1 MFRVGTFSGVLGVIL
16 NGEVEL
22 GSAMVCIKV
31 HGVIGERLFIGV
43 GVGVW
48 VLGVLGCL
56 SLGLALIFRPV
67 AVTHCSSAGLYG
79 SLPVIAKG
87 FVAVSFFVIV
97 IGMAGVVVVGLGVVV
112 LLTWELGW
120 ALVVG
125 GTADVVTA
133 GFVVEEGS
141 QNLSAPAPTHL
152 PHHNYWPIP
161 SLTVHTPDRAP
172 PLILLR

>member
-1 MFRVGTFSGVLGVIL
+1 M
-16 NGEVEL
+16 
-22 GSAMVCIKV
+22 
-31 HGVIGERLFIGV
+31 
-43 GVGVW
+43 
-48 VLGVLGCL
+48 
-56 SLGLALIFRPV
+56 
-67 AVTHCSSAGLYG
+67 
-79 SLPVIAKG
+79 IAKG
-87 FVAVSFFVIV
+87 FVAVSFFAIV

-152 PHHNYWPIP
+152 PGVADR
-161 SLTVHTPDRAP
+161 SVVVVTVRAGW
-172 PLILLR
+172 LLGLGLLL

>member
-1 MFRVGTFSGVLGVIL
+1 MFRVDTFSGVLGVIL

-67 AVTHCSSAGLYG
+67 AVTHCSSAGL
-79 SLPVIAKG
+79 
-87 FVAVSFFVIV
+87 
-97 IGMAGVVVVGLGVVV
+97 
-112 LLTWELGW
+112 
-120 ALVVG
+120 
-125 GTADVVTA
+125 
-133 GFVVEEGS
+133 
-141 QNLSAPAPTHL
+141 
-152 PHHNYWPIP
+152 
-161 SLTVHTPDRAP
+161 
-172 PLILLR
+172 